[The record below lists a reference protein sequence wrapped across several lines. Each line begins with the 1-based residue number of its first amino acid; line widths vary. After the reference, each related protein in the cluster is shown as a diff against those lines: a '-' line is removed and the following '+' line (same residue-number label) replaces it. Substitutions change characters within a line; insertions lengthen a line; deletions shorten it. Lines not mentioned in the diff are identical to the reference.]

1 MSNKG
6 ALLGGID
13 WEDSTESIE
22 SSTPDITSSNVDLSS
37 FFTNIPEQEQIK
49 ETDLVSEQT
58 ENKTVE
64 EQQEIV
70 ESTEETEEFKEIAEE
85 VLSTTS
91 SYNEL
96 VNSLVDKG
104 ILNISEELEIEDSLE
119 GISSLINKEKESYFN
134 SKLNNLSESTKKLV
148 ELELKGIQ
156 PNDVLEDYIN
166 YKEIDLEDVDNQE
179 NLLKEFYIKTGIYQ
193 EDDENLDSKI
203 QNKLKNLDVVT
214 LTETLEEAVYY
225 LENKQQLDLKQKE
238 ELALQKAELYKKEE
252 ELENKKQYEEFKSKI
267 TSIREIKGLTV
278 SQQEAE
284 ELFNYMTVK
293 DSKGKTQAEKDQT
306 EEAWLF
312 LEYIKMKKIDLNSL
326 NRKAITTATKQMEK
340 KIFKIAPKGEV
351 SNVQIPKEKESPIQG
366 IPFNIY

>member
-13 WEDSTESIE
+13 WEESTDSTTSDII
-22 SSTPDITSSNVDLSS
+22 STNIDVSS
-37 FFTNIPEQEQIK
+37 FFTDVPVEETSQETQ
-49 ETDLVSEQT
+49 L
-58 ENKTVE
+58 NKTIE
-64 EQQEIV
+64 EQPEK
-70 ESTEETEEFKEIAEE
+70 STEEVITQVEETIEETEQVVVEDDKPI
-85 VLSTTS
+85 TTS
-91 SYNEL
+91 FNEL

-104 ILNISEELEIEDSLE
+104 ILNVSEELEVEDSLE
-119 GISSLINKEKESYFN
+119 GLSSLIDKEKESYFN
-134 SKLNNLSESTKKLV
+134 SKVNSLSESTKKLI
-148 ELELKGIQ
+148 ELELKGIE
-156 PNDVLEDYIN
+156 PNDVLEDFIN
-166 YKEIDLEDVDNQE
+166 YKEIDLEDIDNQE

-193 EDDENLDSKI
+193 EEDENLDTKI

-214 LTETLEEAVYY
+214 LTETLEEAISF

-238 ELALQKAELYKKEE
+238 ELALQKAELYKKEK
-252 ELENKKQYEEFKSKI
+252 ELEDKKQYEEFKSKI

-366 IPFNIY
+366 IPFNIHV